1 MSEIEKIDEN
11 LSIKEPE
18 SKIKKFFID
27 LADIIAFLIFIAW
40 LFFFI
45 KIFILSIVIVK
56 WHSMLPNYNEWNVIF
71 VDKFYW
77 KLDWWIKRG
86 DVVVVMPPTTNVS
99 YLKRVIGLPSETIE
113 ITGGNVYLCKK
124 EKSWKNYTWNDVIDT
139 SFYKDKN
146 LICKQLKEEYIS
158 WKTVNLKWFPEKII
172 TEAKCGINKFK
183 LGTWQYLVFGD
194 DRMYSTDSRCCF
206 KWVCIWK
213 HDTYYIT
220 KDEIIGRVWNSY
232 FNSKK

>member
-1 MSEIEKIDEN
+1 MSENIVV
-11 LSIKEPE
+11 KEPE

-27 LADIIAFLIFIAW
+27 LADIIAFLIFILW

-45 KIFILSIVIVK
+45 KIFVLSIVVVK
-56 WHSMLPNYNEWNVIF
+56 WHSMLPNYNEWNILF

-77 KLDWWIKRG
+77 KLKDDIKRW

-99 YLKRVIGLPSETIE
+99 YLKRVVWLPGETIE
-113 ITGGNVYLCKK
+113 ITWDNVYLCKK
-124 EKSWKNYTWNDVIDT
+124 EKNWKTYNWNDIYENK
-139 SFYKDKN
+139 FYKDKN
-146 LICKQLKEEYIS
+146 LICKQLKEKYIA
-158 WKTVNLKWFPEKII
+158 WKTVNLKWFPEKIK
-172 TEAKCGINKFK
+172 TEAKCWISKFK
-183 LGTWQYLVFGD
+183 LWSGQYLVFGD

-206 KWVCIWK
+206 KWVCIGK

-232 FNSKK
+232 FSNNK